1 MRRSHDCSS
10 KRAGRWGL
18 VTFRDCGGSL
28 GLAVPAKMPKGRRQ
42 GVSTGLP
49 TQGKHGG
56 HVRTWDFVHDTTRR
70 GGKLRML
77 NIIDEYTRECLC
89 IHVDRQINARK
100 VKKIFSKL
108 IDEHGAPEH
117 IRSDNGSEFIERS
130 LREWIHREFQCTAK
144 GGVPES

>member
-1 MRRSHDCSS
+1 
-10 KRAGRWGL
+10 
-18 VTFRDCGGSL
+18 
-28 GLAVPAKMPKGRRQ
+28 
-42 GVSTGLP
+42 
-49 TQGKHGG
+49 
-56 HVRTWDFVHDTTRR
+56 
-70 GGKLRML
+70 ML

-130 LREWIHREFQCTAK
+130 LREWLAENGWQRMRSKRSILKRDALGRMDTSRVSMH
-144 GGVPES
+144 G